1 MLPTAIHKIMITN
14 MIVSTGIEFD
24 PVSEVPIQSSFIF
37 ILCRLVPRC
46 NSDRQK
52 RIVVPKLDLRS
63 RTYLERS
70 CLS

>member
-37 ILCRLVPRC
+37 ILCRL
-46 NSDRQK
+46 SQDATQIGK
-52 RIVVPKLDLRS
+52 KG
-63 RTYLERS
+63 
-70 CLS
+70 